1 MALKF
6 RRGSTADKSGSLAY
20 GEPYVNTSLGTLQV
34 GGASGDITLATVGD
48 SSALNVLSV
57 SASTFVSAS
66 TLHITSNAEIKG
78 NLTLGGNIT
87 IGDQTSD
94 TVAVNANLSSSLIPS
109 ITNTFDLGSS
119 TKIWKDIYVSTGSI
133 KFVDP
138 GTNTI
143 VGTLSSN
150 ASGDFK
156 TSGELSGSTVAGLG
170 TAAYYSASVNSRLDS
185 IQTTTSSL
193 NGRVS
198 ALETKSGS
206 IEERIPNST
215 QLPRKARNS
224 E

>member
-20 GEPYVNTSLGTLQV
+20 GEPYVNTTLGTLQV
-34 GGASGDITLATVGD
+34 GGNSGDLTLATVGNT
-48 SSALNVLSV
+48 SAADFLSV

-109 ITNTFDLGSS
+109 ITDTFDLGSL

-133 KFVDP
+133 KFVNP
-138 GTNTI
+138 ATNTV

-150 ASGDFK
+150 ASGDLK
-156 TSGELSGSTVAGLG
+156 TSGELSGSTIAGLG
-170 TAAYYSASVNSRLDS
+170 NAQEFSSS
-185 IQTTTSSL
+185 IIQD
-193 NGRVS
+193 
-198 ALETKSGS
+198 
-206 IEERIPNST
+206 
-215 QLPRKARNS
+215 
-224 E
+224 